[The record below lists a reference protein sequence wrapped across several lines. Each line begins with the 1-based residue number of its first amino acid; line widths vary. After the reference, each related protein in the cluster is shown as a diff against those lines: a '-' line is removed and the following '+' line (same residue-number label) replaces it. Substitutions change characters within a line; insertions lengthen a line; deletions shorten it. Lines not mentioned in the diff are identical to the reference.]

1 MFING
6 YPSANRYQYNEP
18 HTKVLSMSKEQHM
31 TAVSTG
37 CDITDTHFQSAN
49 NLSEHL

>member
-1 MFING
+1 MCINA
-6 YPSANRYQYNEP
+6 YPSANHHQYYEP

-31 TAVSTG
+31 IAVSTG
-37 CDITDTHFQSAN
+37 CHITDIYVQSAN